1 MFHEIVAMMT
11 QLLKFYGKDLEKTEF
26 ETWLNQKGEFLR
38 PLALKW
44 FQIIQN
50 VGPEVEAIFHD
61 DYPIGCIED
70 APFAYVNVYTSH
82 VNVGF
87 FYGAYLPDPAELL
100 EGTGKHLRHVKL
112 RPGIESD
119 ELALKTLIVAAYKD
133 IKKRLINS

>member
-1 MFHEIVAMMT
+1 MT

-133 IKKRLINS
+133 IKNRLINS